1 MAWQICIFIKKIMD
15 ASFKIW
21 KTNRHLYLKL
31 LNNYSLEQLNKIPD
45 GFSNNLVWNL
55 GHIIVAQQGLVY
67 RLSGLPVNVSEDMT
81 NTYKN
86 GSKPT
91 GQTTQAEVDE
101 LKELLIS
108 LMEKTKA
115 DYTAGKFQNYTEY
128 TTGTG
133 FHLASTKEAIEFNNY
148 HEALHLGFMMNIR
161 KFI

>member
-1 MAWQICIFIKKIMD
+1 MEE
-15 ASFKIW
+15 SFKIW
-21 KTNRHLYLKL
+21 ETNRHLYLKL
-31 LNNYSLEQLNKIPD
+31 LSNYSLEQLNKIPD

-67 RLSGLPVNVSEDMT
+67 RLSGLPVNVSEEMT

-101 LKELLIS
+101 LKGLLIT
-108 LMEKTKA
+108 LMEQTRTDFA
-115 DYTAGKFQNYTEY
+115 AGKFQNYTEY

-133 FHLASTKEAIEFNNY
+133 FHLASTQEAIEFNNY

>member
-1 MAWQICIFIKKIMD
+1 MD
-15 ASFKIW
+15 ATFKIW
-21 KTNRHLYLKL
+21 ETNRRLYSKL
-31 LNNYSLEQLNKIPD
+31 LENYSLEQLNKIPE

-67 RLSGLPVNVSEDMT
+67 RLSGLPTYVSDEMT

-91 GQTTQAEVDE
+91 GTTTQVELDE
-101 LKELLIS
+101 LKELLFS
-108 LMEKTKA
+108 LIEKTKE
-115 DYTAGKFQNYTEY
+115 DYATGKFVTYEEY

-148 HEALHLGFMMNIR
+148 HEALHFGFMMNIR

>member
-1 MAWQICIFIKKIMD
+1 MEE
-15 ASFKIW
+15 SFKIW
-21 KTNRHLYLKL
+21 ETNRHLYLKL
-31 LNNYSLEQLNKIPD
+31 LSNYSLEQLNKIPD

-91 GQTTQAEVDE
+91 RQTTQAEVDE

-108 LMEKTKA
+108 LMEQTKA
-115 DYTAGKFQNYTEY
+115 DYAAGKFQNYTEY